1 MACRV
6 AFHTAYSFKGE
17 PCIGPSC
24 GDKRGALNHI
34 LYCRPMKSN
43 DYSQPRFDWQDLP
56 RPFSVLAPMIDV
68 TDTCFRRLIKAWSK
82 PDVLF
87 SEFVSADNWCVQGE
101 DSVSLRLKFDLEEHP
116 LIAQVWG
123 KSPENYYTT
132 VKRLIERGFSGIDI
146 NMGCSIT
153 NVIRKGS
160 CARLIEDRSLAG
172 ELILATQE
180 AAQGKVPVSIK
191 TRLGFHRIETE
202 DWAGFLLGFEPDA
215 LIMHGRVARQLLR
228 ESANWD
234 EIGKVVALR
243 DTLSPSTVVVGN
255 GDVRSYC
262 EIQEKHVRYGVDGV
276 MVGRGV
282 LQNPFMFS
290 PDGLSIESMSGPE
303 RLALLLK
310 HINLFEKVWG
320 HAKRYATLKK
330 YVEIYVSDY
339 EGASDQCARL
349 VRARSITHARTLI
362 NTLLEETSGT
372 APK

>member
-1 MACRV
+1 M
-6 AFHTAYSFKGE
+6 T
-17 PCIGPSC
+17 
-24 GDKRGALNHI
+24 
-34 LYCRPMKSN
+34 SN
-43 DYSQPRFDWQDLP
+43 DYSQLCFDWQDLA

-68 TDTCFRRLIKAWSK
+68 TDTCFRRLIKVWGG

-87 SEFVSADNWCVQGE
+87 SEFVSADTWCAQGE
-101 DSVSLRLKFDLEEHP
+101 DSVSLRLKCDPEEYP

-123 KSPENYYTT
+123 KSPENYYTV
-132 VKRLIERGFSGIDI
+132 VKRLIERGFSGVDI
-146 NMGCSIT
+146 NMGCSIG
-153 NVIRKGS
+153 NVIKKGS
-160 CARLIEDRSLAG
+160 CAKLIEDRALAG

-255 GDVRSYC
+255 GDVRTYG
-262 EIQEKHVRYGVDGV
+262 EIQEKHAQYGVDGV
-276 MVGRGV
+276 MIGRGV
-282 LQNPFMFS
+282 LQNPFIFRSEGFS
-290 PDGLSIESMSGPE
+290 IKSMSGQA
-303 RLALLLK
+303 RLGLLLK
-310 HINLFEKVWG
+310 HINLFEGVWG
-320 HAKRYATLKK
+320 HAKRYATMKK

-349 VRARSITHARTLI
+349 VRARSFTHARTLI
-362 NTLLEETSGT
+362 GTLLEEMSGT
-372 APK
+372 KH